1 MKRLSLMLLVLVVL
15 CGFSFATGQGE
26 IPGTKEEI
34 ALSMGVFGD
43 LESAYNEVKN
53 SDGFKARFPKLTLTF
68 QSSDFGG
75 HHDRLITQIAAGVGA
90 NDIEAL
96 EIGYIARFVRE
107 GGFTDLSVAPFNGKQ
122 AGKDLVKFG
131 MSNATTTDNKLVAL
145 PVDIAPAVF
154 FYRKSVSDEMGVDL
168 VGIKSWDDYIEK
180 GKQLTIDKDGDGT
193 IDQYALTNPMDV
205 SMIPLNGGKGDWF
218 KGQEPLEP
226 ARRFKEVLSLC
237 KEIRDSGIDANFP
250 SWSGEWINSF
260 KEGIVVTM
268 FSGAW
273 LGGHLKNWMAP
284 DTAGDWRV
292 DYPPGK
298 VFASYGGSYIGIP
311 EQTKSENKPAA
322 WEVVKYFCTS
332 PDAQLITFKTT
343 DAFPA
348 LVTVFDDPVM
358 SEPVDFY
365 GGQKVRLIF
374 QDIGK
379 NIPIQNVSEYDA
391 IAVDIFNNAIKA
403 VVDDGVPIDQAY
415 NTAKQE
421 IKNQM

>member
-1 MKRLSLMLLVLVVL
+1 MKRLCLLLAIAL
-15 CGFSFATGQGE
+15 LAGALFAS
-26 IPGTKEEI
+26 GTQDITKQEMT
-34 ALSMGVFGD
+34 LSMGVFGD
-43 LESAYNEVKN
+43 LETAYTEVRE
-53 SDGFKARFPKLTLTF
+53 SDGFKAKFPNLTLQF

-75 HHDRLITQIAAGVGA
+75 HHDRLVTQIAAGVGA

-96 EIGYIARFVRE
+96 EIGYIARFVQE
-107 GGFTDLSVAPFNGKQ
+107 GGFTNLATDEYNGKQ
-122 AGKDLVKFG
+122 VGKDLVKFG
-131 MSNATTTDNKLVAL
+131 MSNATTTDGKLVAL

-154 FYRKSVSDEMGVDL
+154 FYRKSVSDDLGVEL
-168 VGIKSWDDYIEK
+168 TGIASWDDYIEK
-180 GKQLTIDKDGDGT
+180 GKQLTIDKDGDGV
-193 IDQYALTNPMDV
+193 IDQYALTNPNDV

-218 KGQEPLEP
+218 KNDEPLEP
-226 ARRFKEVLSLC
+226 AKRFKAVLQLC
-237 KEIRDSGIDANFP
+237 KKIRESGIDANFP

-273 LGGHLKNWMAP
+273 MGGHFKSWMCP
-284 DTAGDWRV
+284 DLAGDWRI

-298 VFASYGGSYIGIP
+298 IYASYGGSYIGIP
-311 EQTKSENKPAA
+311 EQTAAEKKSMSF
-322 WEVVKYFCTS
+322 EVMRHLCTS
-332 PDAQLITFKTT
+332 PEAQLITFKAT

-348 LVTVFDDPVM
+348 LVTVFEDPVM
-358 SEPVDFY
+358 SEPVEYY

-379 NIPIQNVSEYDA
+379 NIPVQNVSEYDA

-403 VVDDGVPIDQAY
+403 VVDDGVPVDEAY

>member
-1 MKRLSLMLLVLVVL
+1 MKRLYFVLAVALLAGAL
-15 CGFSFATGQGE
+15 FAGSQAE
-26 IPGTKEEI
+26 IVKQEMT
-34 ALSMGVFGD
+34 LTMGVFGD
-43 LESAYNEVKN
+43 LESAYTKVKD
-53 SDGFKARFPKLTLTF
+53 SPGFKKKFPKLTLKF

-107 GGFTDLSVAPFNGKQ
+107 GGFTNLAIDPYKGKQ
-122 AGKDLVKFG
+122 IGKDLVKFG
-131 MSNATTTDNKLVAL
+131 MSNATTTDGKLVAL

-154 FYRKSVSDEMGVDL
+154 FYRKSVSDKLGVEL
-168 VGIKSWDDYIEK
+168 TGIKSWDEYIEK
-180 GKQLTIDKDGDGT
+180 GKQLTIDKNGDGKK
-193 IDQYALTNPMDV
+193 DQFALTNPNDV

-218 KGQEPLEP
+218 KDGVPLEP
-226 ARRFKEVLSLC
+226 AKRFKAVLELC
-237 KEIRDSGIDANFP
+237 KKIRAAGIDANFP

-260 KEGIVVTM
+260 KEGVVVTM

-273 LGGHLKNWMAP
+273 LGGHFKNWMAP

-298 VFASYGGSYIGIP
+298 TYASYGGSYIGIP
-311 EQTKSENKPAA
+311 EQTAKEKKGMAFIVLS
-322 WEVVKYFCTS
+322 YFCTNK
-332 PDAQLITFKTT
+332 DAQIITFKTT

-348 LVTVFDDPVM
+348 LTSVYNDPVM
-358 SEPVDFY
+358 SEPVEFY

-379 NIPIQNVSEYDA
+379 NIPVQNVSEYDA

-403 VVDDGVPIDQAY
+403 VVDDGVPIDEAY

>member
-1 MKRLSLMLLVLVVL
+1 MKRLCLVV
-15 CGFSFATGQGE
+15 A
-26 IPGTKEEI
+26 I
-34 ALSMGVFGD
+34 ALLSGALFASGPQDISKQEMSLTMGVFGD
-43 LESAYNEVKN
+43 LESAYTEVIA
-53 SDGFKARFPKLTLTF
+53 SEGFKEKFPKLTLEF

-75 HHDRLITQIAAGVGA
+75 HHDRLVTQIAAGVGA

-107 GGFTDLSVAPFNGKQ
+107 GGFTDLASDVFNGKV

-131 MSNATTTDNKLVAL
+131 MANATTTDGKLVAL

-154 FYRKSVSDEMGVDL
+154 FYRKSVSDDLGVEL
-168 VGIKSWDDYIEK
+168 TGIASWDEYIEK
-180 GKQLTIDKDGDGT
+180 GKQLTIDKDGDGV
-193 IDQYALTNPMDV
+193 IDQYSLTNPNDV
-205 SMIPLNGGKGDWF
+205 SIIPLNGGKGDWF
-218 KGQEPLEP
+218 QDGEPLEP
-226 ARRFKEVLSLC
+226 AKRFKLVLQLC
-237 KEIRDSGIDANFP
+237 KKIREAGIDANFP

-273 LGGHLKNWMAP
+273 MGGHFKNWMCP
-284 DTAGDWRV
+284 DLAGDWRV

-298 VFASYGGSYIGIP
+298 VLASYGGSYIGIP
-311 EQTKSENKPAA
+311 EQTVVEKKPMS
-322 WEVVKYFCTS
+322 WEVVKYFCTN

-358 SEPVDFY
+358 SEPVEYF
-365 GGQKVRLIF
+365 GGQKVRLIY

-379 NIPIQNVSEYDA
+379 NIPVQNVSEYDA

-403 VVDDGVPIDQAY
+403 VVDDGVPVDEAY

>member
-1 MKRLSLMLLVLVVL
+1 MKRLCLVL
-15 CGFSFATGQGE
+15 A
-26 IPGTKEEI
+26 I
-34 ALSMGVFGD
+34 ALLAGALFASGSQDVTKQEITLTMGVFGD
-43 LESAYNEVKN
+43 LESAYTEVRD
-53 SDGFKARFPKLTLTF
+53 SDGFKQRFPKLTLEF

-75 HHDRLITQIAAGVGA
+75 HHDRLVTQIAAGVGA

-107 GGFTDLSVAPFNGKQ
+107 GGFTNLAAKEFKGKQ
-122 AGKDLVKFG
+122 AAKDLVKFG
-131 MSNATTTDNKLVAL
+131 MSNATTTDGKLVAL

-154 FYRKSVSDEMGVDL
+154 FYRKSISDDLGVEL
-168 VGIKSWDDYIEK
+168 TGIASWDEYIEK
-180 GKQLTIDKDGDGT
+180 GKQLTIDKDGDGV
-193 IDQYALTNPMDV
+193 IDQYALTNPNDI

-218 KGQEPLEP
+218 KNDEPLEP
-226 ARRFKEVLSLC
+226 AKRFKSVLQLC
-237 KEIRDSGIDANFP
+237 KQIRESGIDANFP
-250 SWSGEWINSF
+250 GWSGEWINSF

-273 LGGHLKNWMAP
+273 LGGHFKNWMCP
-284 DTAGDWRV
+284 DLSGDWRV

-298 VFASYGGSYIGIP
+298 AYASYGGSYIGIP
-311 EQTKSENKPAA
+311 EQTMVDKKIMCF
-322 WEVVKYFCTS
+322 EVVKYFCTS

-358 SEPVDFY
+358 SEPVEFY

-379 NIPIQNVSEYDA
+379 NIPVQNVSEYDA

-403 VVDDGVPIDQAY
+403 VVDDGVPVDEAY
-415 NTAKQE
+415 STAKTE